1 MESND
6 QLIDQEILKK
16 SEVIKREL
24 SLSSIHVVLREGFKV
39 LQKIKGAHIVLVI
52 GNTGSG
58 KSTMLSSLLRGPEFL
73 EVKQIQFTIEV
84 PGTDGTTTTKQK
96 SKQVID
102 NKEAHLDSDFIIGH
116 SDVNS
121 ETFLPKF
128 LYDQYNDLLF
138 GDIAGL

>member
-6 QLIDQEILKK
+6 QLVDQEILKK

-73 EVKQIQFTIEV
+73 EVKQI
-84 PGTDGTTTTKQK
+84 
-96 SKQVID
+96 
-102 NKEAHLDSDFIIGH
+102 
-116 SDVNS
+116 
-121 ETFLPKF
+121 
-128 LYDQYNDLLF
+128 
-138 GDIAGL
+138 

>member
-1 MESND
+1 M
-6 QLIDQEILKK
+6 
-16 SEVIKREL
+16 
-24 SLSSIHVVLREGFKV
+24 
-39 LQKIKGAHIVLVI
+39 
-52 GNTGSG
+52 
-58 KSTMLSSLLRGPEFL
+58 
-73 EVKQIQFTIEV
+73 

-102 NKEAHLDSDFIIGH
+102 NKEAHVDSDFIIGH

-138 GDIAGL
+138 GDIAGLQDTSGPLVDFINSFLVKKIF